1 MTFRLVYRF
10 GCLLLGWLHM
20 LARSSAAKDVEI
32 LVLRHQL
39 AVLQRSSPKPVSTG
53 GDRAVLAALLR
64 LLNKRH
70 RSALKLLA
78 SPRTV
83 LRWHARLVAKK
94 WTHPHRRPGR
104 PAKPEALRALV
115 LRPAREND
123 GWGYRRI
130 QGELLNLGWKV
141 AASTVWEI
149 LQRAGVYPAPQRADR
164 SWAKFLKAQAGSILA
179 VDVFHVDTVILRRL
193 FVLFFVEHGT
203 RRVHIAGV
211 TRNVTAAW
219 VVQQARNLLMSWDD
233 TRTAGVR
240 YLLRDNAGYFLT
252 VAQVVADVRE
262 MGIRVAAR
270 GSGSM
275 VNHALDIATANP
287 LGHSL
292 LFERFISVRRS
303 SLPDIDIDVE
313 SARRLEV
320 YDRIFERFG
329 PERVAV
335 TGMPETYRAR
345 FALRDTGL
353 ALGIAPHEVDRIAK
367 SFPHLRACDIT
378 GALAELPSCGAWR
391 PKPAGTGRCS
401 SWPSSWTRSPAAT
414 PCTRA
419 E

>member
-39 AVLQRSSPKPVSTG
+39 AVLQRSSPKPVFTG

-78 SPRTV
+78 SPHTV

-115 LRPAREND
+115 LRLAREND

-193 FVLFFVEHGT
+193 VVLFFVEHGT

-240 YLLRDNAGYFLT
+240 YLLRDNAGYFT
-252 VAQVVADVRE
+252 NGFDAVFESIGARVVPILPGVPRMNAICERWVGSCRRE
-262 MGIRVAAR
+262 
-270 GSGSM
+270 
-275 VNHALDIATANP
+275 AT
-287 LGHSL
+287 
-292 LFERFISVRRS
+292 
-303 SLPDIDIDVE
+303 
-313 SARRLEV
+313 
-320 YDRIFERFG
+320 DRILITGER
-329 PERVAV
+329 
-335 TGMPETYRAR
+335 
-345 FALRDTGL
+345 
-353 ALGIAPHEVDRIAK
+353 
-367 SFPHLRACDIT
+367 HLRLIVGEYADHHN
-378 GALAELPSCGAWR
+378 AHR
-391 PKPAGTGRCS
+391 PHRSLGQ
-401 SWPSSWTRSPAAT
+401 RSPDGFSRPEPPAADEQ
-414 PCTRA
+414 TRIIRHDRLDGLIHEYKQVA
-419 E
+419 